1 MRTLRTIV
9 FNVRIDGRTYSF
21 NSGVGA
27 LDFLMAAARTITQKP
42 WENGLPEL
50 GIVLDIKELEEP
62 KPEEDL
68 HCDEELEKECEGYT
82 NEKPDK

>member
-50 GIVLDIKELEEP
+50 GIVLDIKEMEEP
-62 KPEEDL
+62 KQEEEPEEDL
-68 HCDEELEKECEGYT
+68 HCDEQLEKECEA
-82 NEKPDK
+82 

>member
-42 WENGLPEL
+42 WENDLPEL

-62 KPEEDL
+62 KPEEEPEEDL
-68 HCDEELEKECEGYT
+68 HCDEQLEKECEA
-82 NEKPDK
+82 